1 MQSGYVVS
9 TGPLQGFGWNHLST
23 EMEFRVEREMD
34 HHWYRVED
42 AIEATSAVKAV
53 QSCANAEGTY
63 SARPTAT
70 PNVSPELFAV
80 PSSGH
85 PIRLSRR

>member
-1 MQSGYVVS
+1 MVS
-9 TGPLQGFGWNHLST
+9 TGPLQGIGCNHLGT

-34 HHWYRVED
+34 QHWYRVED
-42 AIEATSAVKAV
+42 AIEAASAVKAV
-53 QSCANAEGTY
+53 ESCANAEGTY

-80 PSSGH
+80 PPSGH
-85 PIRLSRR
+85 PVRLSRR

>member
-9 TGPLQGFGWNHLST
+9 TGPLQAVGWNHLGT

-34 HHWYRVED
+34 QHWYRVAD
-42 AIEATSAVKAV
+42 AIEATSAAKAV
-53 QSCANAEGTY
+53 ESCANTEGTY
-63 SARPTAT
+63 SARPAAT

-80 PSSGH
+80 HSSGH
-85 PIRLSRR
+85 PVRLSRR

>member
-9 TGPLQGFGWNHLST
+9 TGPLQGIGWNHLGT

-34 HHWYRVED
+34 QHWYRVED

-53 QSCANAEGTY
+53 ESCANSAGTY
-63 SARPTAT
+63 STRPTAT

-85 PIRLSRR
+85 PVRLPRR

>member
-1 MQSGYVVS
+1 MQEHYVVS
-9 TGPLQGFGWNHLST
+9 TGPLQVVGWNHLGT

-34 HHWYRVED
+34 QHWYRVED
-42 AIEATSAVKAV
+42 AVEATSAAKAV
-53 QSCANAEGTY
+53 ESCANTEGTY
-63 SARPTAT
+63 SARPAAT

-85 PIRLSRR
+85 PVRLSRR

>member
-9 TGPLQGFGWNHLST
+9 TGPLQVVGWNHLGT

-34 HHWYRVED
+34 QHWYRVED
-42 AIEATSAVKAV
+42 PVEATSAAKAV
-53 QSCANAEGTY
+53 ESCANTEGTY
-63 SARPTAT
+63 SARPAAT

-80 PSSGH
+80 PSSGQ
-85 PIRLSRR
+85 PVRLPRR

>member
-9 TGPLQGFGWNHLST
+9 TGPLQVVGWNHLGT

-34 HHWYRVED
+34 QHWYRVED
-42 AIEATSAVKAV
+42 AVEATSAAKAV
-53 QSCANAEGTY
+53 ESCANTEGTY
-63 SARPTAT
+63 SARPAAT

-80 PSSGH
+80 PSSGQ
-85 PIRLSRR
+85 PVRLSRR